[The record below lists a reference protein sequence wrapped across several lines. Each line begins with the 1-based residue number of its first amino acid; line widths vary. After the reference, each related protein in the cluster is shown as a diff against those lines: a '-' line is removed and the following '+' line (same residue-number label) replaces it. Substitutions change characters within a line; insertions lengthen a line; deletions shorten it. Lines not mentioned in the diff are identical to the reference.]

1 MTTVRVLGY
10 AVRGYD
16 SVLDVSYVTGLESTE
31 RKARKT
37 LEHMLTHDATLSDKE
52 RGKLRVVRVTEVIE
66 EI

>member
-1 MTTVRVLGY
+1 
-10 AVRGYD
+10 
-16 SVLDVSYVTGLESTE
+16 VLDVSYVTGLESTE